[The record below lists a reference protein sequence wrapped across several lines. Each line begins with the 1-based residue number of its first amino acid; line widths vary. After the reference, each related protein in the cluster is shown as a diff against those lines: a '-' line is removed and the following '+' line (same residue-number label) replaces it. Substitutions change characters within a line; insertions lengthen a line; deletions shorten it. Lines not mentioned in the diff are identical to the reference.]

1 MNSVSVKIFLF
12 LTLLSP
18 WSIAQNF
25 ELDTRETKDLVKKW
39 NYANNWRSEET
50 FQSIYSEEMIFYTQK
65 ISRTRCISLKE
76 KLFLEHPE
84 FKQKIISDPVFTPYT
99 SGIIKSDFQ
108 KEVFQN
114 GVWKKYQAYLLIS
127 YENNQYIISGESD
140 LQTDKILKY
149 TLEIGD
155 PMDIPLSEQTAFEND
170 SSSYSDSVADIHSG
184 SEESTPLADVY
195 EEVLSEEQVLIPKK
209 YLYFLIGFLALT
221 ALVVI
226 FSRHGRAR
234 NNRLQNTNTLT
245 EGNKESVMLKGDKG
259 FEGFVVSLFDPHFFT
274 LNIQSRQKVLAGNG
288 REQDEIPQLEFEFRN
303 KDTIA
308 KFVVECIYI
317 PLISSLKA
325 MNIFRNDMKRF
336 DLQKGQSMD
345 VYIIIGLAGESDNPK
360 EIYLIKTSDVTEGR
374 ITYSDLQPYR
384 KFGMFYYNAAAERL
398 Q

>member
-1 MNSVSVKIFLF
+1 MNSLRVKIFLF
-12 LTLLSP
+12 LTLLSL
-18 WSIAQNF
+18 WSTAQNF
-25 ELDTRETKDLVKKW
+25 ELDTREIKDLVKKW

-50 FQSIYSEEMIFYTQK
+50 FQSIYNEEMIFYTEK

-114 GVWKKYQAYLLIS
+114 GVWRKYQAYLLIS
-127 YENNQYIISGESD
+127 YEDNQYIISGESD
-140 LQTDKILKY
+140 LQTDKTLKY
-149 TLEIGD
+149 TLEIGE

-170 SSSYSDSVADIHSG
+170 STSYSDSVADIQSG
-184 SEESTPLADVY
+184 SEESTPLNDVY

-226 FSRHGRAR
+226 FSRHGRTR

-245 EGNKESVMLKGDKG
+245 EGHKESLMLKGDKG

-288 REQDEIPQLEFEFRN
+288 REHDEIPQLEFEFRN
-303 KDTIA
+303 KDTMA

-317 PLISSLKA
+317 PSISSLKTL
-325 MNIFRNDMKRF
+325 NIFGTDMKRF
-336 DLQKGQSMD
+336 DIQKGQSMD

-360 EIYLIKTSDVTEGR
+360 EIYLIKTSDVTEAR
-374 ITYSDLQPYR
+374 ITYSDLQPFR
-384 KFGMFYYNAAAERL
+384 KFGMFYYNSAAERL